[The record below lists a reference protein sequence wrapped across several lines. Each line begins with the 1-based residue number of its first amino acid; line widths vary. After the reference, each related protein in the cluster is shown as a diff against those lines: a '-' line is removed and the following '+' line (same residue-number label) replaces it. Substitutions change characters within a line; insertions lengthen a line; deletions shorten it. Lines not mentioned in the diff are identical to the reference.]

1 MTVSEAGRETELV
14 AYKGDTVEK
23 TLLDHKHPSQRGGRG
38 GSGEGD
44 GSGISP
50 LSVEIKRSCSVNV
63 LADGKSKKLSLTGAT
78 VADAIQ
84 AAGVKLGSED
94 SVNFELDEPLFDKMN
109 IRVVRTMKI
118 EITVDGE
125 TKQYSVSA
133 QSVQEALQKC
143 GVELSEEDRLNCKP
157 KDKIKDGMQIVV
169 QRVTTEEAVEKEEI
183 PLRNCL

>member
-23 TLLDHKHPSQRGGRG
+23 TLLDHNILLKEAGRG

-44 GSGISP
+44 GSGTP

-63 LADGKSKKLSLTGAT
+63 LADGSQKSFPDRAT

-109 IRVVRTMKI
+109 IQVVGR
-118 EITVDGE
+118 
-125 TKQYSVSA
+125 
-133 QSVQEALQKC
+133 
-143 GVELSEEDRLNCKP
+143 
-157 KDKIKDGMQIVV
+157 
-169 QRVTTEEAVEKEEI
+169 
-183 PLRNCL
+183 

>member
-23 TLLDHKHPSQRGGRG
+23 TLLDHNILLKEADEVVPAR
-38 GSGEGD
+38 ETEVE
-44 GSGISP
+44 SP

-94 SVNFELDEPLFDKMN
+94 
-109 IRVVRTMKI
+109 
-118 EITVDGE
+118 
-125 TKQYSVSA
+125 
-133 QSVQEALQKC
+133 
-143 GVELSEEDRLNCKP
+143 LSL
-157 KDKIKDGMQIVV
+157 IHI
-169 QRVTTEEAVEKEEI
+169 
-183 PLRNCL
+183 